1 MSDEITVNVRSM
13 DDKKESVSIRPTD
26 LVSKLKEIVY
36 TKFQVSVEEQLLL
49 FRGRVL
55 KDDQTISSCNIN
67 PNDTVLLVIH
77 KHEEPEP
84 EQPPHVNP
92 VPQLTEPVLRAF
104 DRRLSG
110 AANKDEDSLRH
121 NDHG

>member
-1 MSDEITVNVRSM
+1 M
-13 DDKKESVSIRPTD
+13 
-26 LVSKLKEIVY
+26 
-36 TKFQVSVEEQLLL
+36 SVEEQLLL

-77 KHEEPEP
+77 KHEEPGSSLSGSLILEP

-110 AANKDEDSLRH
+110 AFAFSVVLTIEQTVFLPTKRLCRR
-121 NDHG
+121 